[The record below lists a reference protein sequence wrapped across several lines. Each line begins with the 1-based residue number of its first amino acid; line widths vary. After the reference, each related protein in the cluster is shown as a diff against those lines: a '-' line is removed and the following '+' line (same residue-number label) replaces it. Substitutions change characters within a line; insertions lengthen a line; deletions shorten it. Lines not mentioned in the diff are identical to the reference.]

1 MLGVGHTGG
10 ICSLLVRRRGP
21 YFVHAQHTRR
31 IAACRRDATD
41 GRLDARGFTGR
52 KNNRG
57 GIRYQ
62 LFCKLRLQ
70 LHCATSHQILT
81 RVADARH
88 SGCTQVPGA
97 GEPNFDSFVANP
109 FENKKQ
115 RQEAEV
121 HLLLDKLSPAMIML
135 NPDSVGGVARAPKE
149 VQMARRADAAAA
161 DAARR
166 KEAALKTDS
175 KHKMKGRAKPS
186 ARHKRKQQ
194 NVIDEKRQK
203 QLEKERLQSLLLSGK
218 KGAPGATAAVDTVPL
233 ALRRFV
239 TRAP

>member
-1 MLGVGHTGG
+1 MREGLQG
-10 ICSLLVRRRGP
+10 
-21 YFVHAQHTRR
+21 A
-31 IAACRRDATD
+31 
-41 GRLDARGFTGR
+41 
-52 KNNRG
+52 KNRG

-62 LFCKLRLQ
+62 LICKLRLQ
-70 LHCATSHQILT
+70 LHCATSHQIVT

-135 NPDSVGGVARAPKE
+135 NPDSVGGVARAPRE
-149 VQMARRADAAAA
+149 VQLARRADAAAA

-166 KEAALKTDS
+166 REAAVKTDL

-203 QLEKERLQSLLLSGK
+203 QLEKERLQSLLLPGK
-218 KGAPGATAAVDTVPL
+218 KGAPLAPEAVDTVPL

>member
-1 MLGVGHTGG
+1 MT
-10 ICSLLVRRRGP
+10 P
-21 YFVHAQHTRR
+21 
-31 IAACRRDATD
+31 
-41 GRLDARGFTGR
+41 
-52 KNNRG
+52 
-57 GIRYQ
+57 
-62 LFCKLRLQ
+62 
-70 LHCATSHQILT
+70 
-81 RVADARH
+81 ADNSRA
-88 SGCTQVPGA
+88 QVPGA
-97 GEPNFDSFVANP
+97 GEPNYDSFVANP

-149 VQMARRADAAAA
+149 VQLARRAEAAAA
-161 DAARR
+161 DAAGRR
-166 KEAALKTDS
+166 EAAAKTDG

-194 NVIDEKRQK
+194 NVIDEKRRT
-203 QLEKERLQSLLLSGK
+203 QLEKERLQALLSSSQK
-218 KGAPGATAAVDTVPL
+218 SLPPKAADAVPL